1 MFFNVLNKKCSAF
14 AFSSQSLLPNQEHF
28 IFLCHPYVS
37 IYIYTEA
44 EEETSMSNVDMGID
58 VSSPT
63 SVPPQVYL
71 MQLDREVRHLR
82 SGRGVLG
89 WERGWE
95 NRSNSK

>member
-1 MFFNVLNKKCSAF
+1 
-14 AFSSQSLLPNQEHF
+14 
-28 IFLCHPYVS
+28 
-37 IYIYTEA
+37 
-44 EEETSMSNVDMGID
+44 MSNVDMGID

-89 WERGWE
+89 GERGWE